1 MRAIRLSLL
10 EADVSLPVVKQLT
23 TAIAARAKGA
33 EVMDSLTPDQQVVKI
48 VSEELTT
55 LMGEANV
62 ALPLASKP
70 PTIVLMAG
78 LQGSGK
84 TTCSAKLARYFRAQ
98 GRAPML
104 VACDVHRPAAAE
116 QLAVLG
122 EQIDVPVHRE
132 EGRDAVAIARNGI
145 EAARRTGRDLVIVDT
160 AGRLT
165 IDAEMMDEL
174 VRIKD
179 AVEPTSVV
187 LVVDAMTGQTAVD
200 VAKAFGEAVDFDGV
214 ALTKLD
220 GDARGGA
227 ALSVRAVSGKPIL
240 FIGTGEKLEALEP
253 FHPDRMASRI
263 LGMGDVLSLI
273 EKAQTTVDVGD
284 AKKLEEKIR
293 GGSLTLEDFLE
304 QMHQVRRMGPMSQVL
319 GHDPGLPQRDQG
331 QGPQPGRSPD
341 RPRGGHHQEHDAPG
355 APPPRDH
362 QRQPPAPHRV
372 GQRHQRAGGQPAPV
386 TVQADAKADEADGPW
401 RPARPLRHLTETP
414 SKGSTVVKIRLAR
427 VGGKKNAIYR
437 VVVADVRSP
446 RDGRNIETIG
456 RYNPQ
461 TAPVDR
467 RDRRRQGRR
476 LDLQRRAAD
485 VGGQEADQDREGRG
499 LSAAGASARSRAW
512 SARWRAAWWTTPSRW
527 RSRRRATPT
536 GASSPS
542 TSPTRTSGRSSGAAA
557 GSRARS
563 GSSCGRRPR
572 RAGERASLEI
582 VD

>member
-1 MRAIRLSLL
+1 MFDALTDKLQGVFSGLRGRGKLTDSDIDAAMRAIRLSLL

-48 VSEELTT
+48 VSEELTA

-84 TTCSAKLARYFRAQ
+84 TTCSAKLARYFRQQ

-116 QLAVLG
+116 QLEVLG
-122 EQIDVPVHRE
+122 RQIDVPVHRE

-145 EAARRTGRDLVIVDT
+145 EAARKSGRDLVIVDT

-165 IDAEMMDEL
+165 VDDEMMDEL

-179 AVEPTSVV
+179 AVQPTSVV
-187 LVVDAMTGQTAVD
+187 LVVDAMTGQTAVE
-200 VAKAFGEAVDFDGV
+200 VAKAFADAVDFDGV

-240 FIGTGEKLEALEP
+240 FIGTGEKIDALEP

-273 EKAQTTVDVGD
+273 EKAQQTVDVDD
-284 AKKLEEKIR
+284 AKRLEQKIR
-293 GGSLTLEDFLE
+293 GGSMTLEDFLD

-319 GHDPGLPQRDQG
+319 GMVPGFRNATK
-331 QGPQPGRSPD
+331 GREIDVDD
-341 RPRGGHHQEHDAPG
+341 RQID
-355 APPPRDH
+355 
-362 QRQPPAPHRV
+362 RV
-372 GQRHQRAGGQPAPV
+372 EAIIRSMTVHERRHPEIING
-386 TVQADAKADEADGPW
+386 
-401 RPARPLRHLTETP
+401 
-414 SKGSTVVKIRLAR
+414 
-427 VGGKKNAIYR
+427 
-437 VVVADVRSP
+437 
-446 RDGRNIETIG
+446 
-456 RYNPQ
+456 
-461 TAPVDR
+461 
-467 RDRRRQGRR
+467 
-476 LDLQRRAAD
+476 
-485 VGGQEADQDREGRG
+485 
-499 LSAAGASARSRAW
+499 
-512 SARWRAAWWTTPSRW
+512 
-527 RSRRRATPT
+527 SRRR
-536 GASSPS
+536 
-542 TSPTRTSGRSSGAAA
+542 RIAA
-557 GSRARS
+557 GSGTSVQEVNQLLSQFKQMRKLMKQM
-563 GSSCGRRPR
+563 GRGGGLP
-572 RAGERASLEI
+572 ALFGA
-582 VD
+582 